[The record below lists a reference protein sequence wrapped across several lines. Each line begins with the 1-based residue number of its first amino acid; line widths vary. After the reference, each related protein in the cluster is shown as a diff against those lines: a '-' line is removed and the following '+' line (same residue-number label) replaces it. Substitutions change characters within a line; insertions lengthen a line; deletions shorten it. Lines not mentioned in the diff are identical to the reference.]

1 MIDNSAQKKF
11 IFTPANYEGKC
22 DGFKN
27 KAYPEF
33 SLQRLSVYVET
44 KKELDKKLRDIPGG
58 NINLINK
65 LYKDFD
71 EAIMDE
77 LSLANTL
84 KG

>member
-11 IFTPANYEGKC
+11 IFTQANYEGRC
-22 DGFKN
+22 DGFKS

-58 NINLINK
+58 NGELINK
-65 LYKDFD
+65 LYQNLD

-77 LSLANTL
+77 LCLANTF